1 MGVEEHS
8 PLLNVLPLEDPL
20 KLHKAVYNR
29 IVRDFND
36 NKPLPVSVF
45 TYSDA
50 PPGSGLGSSST
61 MVVTML
67 SAYRQLLGLPLGE
80 YDIARLA
87 YDIERIDCGLSGGRQ
102 DQYATTFGGFNFM
115 EFFENERTLVNPLR
129 VRPYIINEL
138 ESQVML
144 YYTGVS
150 RASAKIIDDQVK
162 STSSEDGSALEGLHQ
177 VKMLTYEMK
186 ECLLRSDIDGMA
198 DLFHQ
203 SWLAKKS
210 TSSSITT
217 PLIDTI
223 EDRVLSAGGKSIKI
237 SGAGGGGFV
246 MLFVDPLRRL
256 DVKRA
261 LKDVE
266 GEFYRFRFSPFGT
279 DSWTI

>member
-87 YDIERIDCGLSGGRQ
+87 YDIERIDCAFPVDDRTSMPRPLAGL
-102 DQYATTFGGFNFM
+102 
-115 EFFENERTLVNPLR
+115 TL
-129 VRPYIINEL
+129 
-138 ESQVML
+138 
-144 YYTGVS
+144 
-150 RASAKIIDDQVK
+150 
-162 STSSEDGSALEGLHQ
+162 
-177 VKMLTYEMK
+177 
-186 ECLLRSDIDGMA
+186 
-198 DLFHQ
+198 
-203 SWLAKKS
+203 W
-210 TSSSITT
+210 SSSKTNE
-217 PLIDTI
+217 P
-223 EDRVLSAGGKSIKI
+223 
-237 SGAGGGGFV
+237 
-246 MLFVDPLRRL
+246 
-256 DVKRA
+256 
-261 LKDVE
+261 
-266 GEFYRFRFSPFGT
+266 
-279 DSWTI
+279 W